1 MEQNLSKTRIESDLI
16 GSREVPES
24 ALYGVQTL
32 RGIENFNISKFHL
45 NEYPLFI
52 QGLAIT
58 KMGAAMAN
66 RELDLLTEEQANAII
81 EACKE
86 ILDGKHHDQF
96 PVDMIQGGA
105 GTTTNMNA
113 NEVIANRALELM
125 GHQRGEY
132 QFCSPNDAVNR
143 SQSTN
148 DAYPTAIH
156 IGLYYTHLKLVE
168 HFKALIASFRKKA
181 EEMAHIVKMGRTQL
195 EDAVPMTLG
204 QTFNG
209 FASILEQEVANLNYA
224 AQDFLTV
231 NMGATAIGTGITAE
245 PGYAEKCVAALR
257 QITGLEIRLAKDLV
271 GATSD
276 TSCMVGY
283 SGAMRRIAVKMNKIC
298 NDLRLLASGPRCGF
312 GEINLPAMQPGSSI
326 MPGKVNPVIPEVM
339 NQISYKVIGNDLC
352 VTMSGE
358 AAQMELNAME
368 PVMAQ
373 CCFES
378 ADLFMNG
385 FDTLRTL
392 CIDGIT
398 VNEDRCRQEVHDSIG
413 VVTAL
418 NPVIGYKNS
427 TKIAKEAQQTGKGV
441 YELVLEHDILSKED
455 LDTILKPEN
464 MIKPVKLDIHPNH

>member
-156 IGLYYTHLKLVE
+156 IGLY
-168 HFKALIASFRKKA
+168 
-181 EEMAHIVKMGRTQL
+181 
-195 EDAVPMTLG
+195 
-204 QTFNG
+204 
-209 FASILEQEVANLNYA
+209 
-224 AQDFLTV
+224 
-231 NMGATAIGTGITAE
+231 
-245 PGYAEKCVAALR
+245 
-257 QITGLEIRLAKDLV
+257 
-271 GATSD
+271 
-276 TSCMVGY
+276 
-283 SGAMRRIAVKMNKIC
+283 
-298 NDLRLLASGPRCGF
+298 
-312 GEINLPAMQPGSSI
+312 
-326 MPGKVNPVIPEVM
+326 
-339 NQISYKVIGNDLC
+339 
-352 VTMSGE
+352 
-358 AAQMELNAME
+358 
-368 PVMAQ
+368 
-373 CCFES
+373 
-378 ADLFMNG
+378 
-385 FDTLRTL
+385 
-392 CIDGIT
+392 
-398 VNEDRCRQEVHDSIG
+398 
-413 VVTAL
+413 
-418 NPVIGYKNS
+418 
-427 TKIAKEAQQTGKGV
+427 
-441 YELVLEHDILSKED
+441 
-455 LDTILKPEN
+455 
-464 MIKPVKLDIHPNH
+464 

>member
-81 EACKE
+81 ETCKE

-231 NMGATAIGTGITAE
+231 NMGATAIGTGITSE

-257 QITGLEIRLAKDLV
+257 QITGLEIRLAEDLV

-283 SGAMRRIAVKMNKIC
+283 SCAMRRIAVKMNKIC

-398 VNEDRCRQEVHDSIG
+398 ANEDRCRQEVHDSIG